1 MALDECYSEKTQKE
15 FANYE
20 KSQLMMQIIHTS
32 LFEMLL
38 ANLKAMAEKFYP
50 AFYKS
55 VSEVIVFKD
64 LSQRGLGFEVAN
76 HVLAHLTGSSQGDVD
91 FTQQVNFTSTG
102 KYYILNI

>member
-1 MALDECYSEKTQKE
+1 MSVTLKRPKK
-15 FANYE
+15 NLLIM

-38 ANLKAMAEKFYP
+38 ANLKAMLKNFIQL
-50 AFYKS
+50 FIYKS

-64 LSQRGLGFEVAN
+64 LSQRSLGFEVAN

>member
-1 MALDECYSEKTQKE
+1 MSVTLKRPKK
-15 FANYE
+15 NLLIM

-38 ANLKAMAEKFYP
+38 ANLKASLYLR
-50 AFYKS
+50 S
-55 VSEVIVFKD
+55 SCLFKD
-64 LSQRGLGFEVAN
+64 LSQRSLGFEVAN

>member
-1 MALDECYSEKTQKE
+1 MSVTLKRPKKN
-15 FANYE
+15 FE

-38 ANLKAMAEKFYP
+38 TNLKAMLKNFIQLFISLYLR
-50 AFYKS
+50 S
-55 VSEVIVFKD
+55 
-64 LSQRGLGFEVAN
+64 SQRSLGFEVAN